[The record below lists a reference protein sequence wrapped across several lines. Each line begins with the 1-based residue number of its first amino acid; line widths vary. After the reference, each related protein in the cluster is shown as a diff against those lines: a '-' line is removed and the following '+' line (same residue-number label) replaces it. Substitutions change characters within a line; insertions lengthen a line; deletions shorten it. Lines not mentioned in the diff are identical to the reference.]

1 MKSRFMV
8 GDRIRVLTYAPPG
21 HIRTPF
27 YCRGK
32 SGKVVR
38 DCGAFKNPE
47 ELAYGRYEAA
57 RVPLYRVAFA
67 QTDLWGSYS
76 GSVEDKVEIELYE
89 HWLASSE
96 R

>member
-8 GDRIRVLTYAPPG
+8 GDWIRVLNYAPPG

-32 SGKVVR
+32 PGTVVR

-47 ELAYGRYEAA
+47 ELAYGGYEAA
-57 RVPLYRVAFA
+57 RIPLYRVAFA
-67 QTDLWGSYS
+67 QTDLWADYS

-89 HWLASSE
+89 HWLIPSE
-96 R
+96 I